1 MFSQHKLARIFFS
14 TIILILLALFI
25 AIYWYSVPLI
35 KKEVYQVERNSSRLV
50 LNNIFELASRMHLNL
65 ESYRQ
70 EAIGAHKRNLISVI
84 SLAESYVKDSLNNAK
99 KNNLSKE
106 QALESVFEGLRHFT
120 YGRDDY
126 IWVAN
131 YDAKILSHPDPRFH
145 GTDASQ
151 LKDAKGELIIPRV
164 IDKVVEKGEGFYQ
177 YIWHRLSKQEE
188 VEKISYI
195 KYFPE
200 WDFFIGS
207 GVYLDDI
214 EEEIKLRKAKAIK
227 ELRQALNQIV
237 IAKTGYLFIF
247 DKQGNMLAHPNPNID
262 KTNALLLKD
271 PATNQS
277 ILKELIDV
285 ADTGKE
291 LSYLWDRPTDPNNY
305 IYEKLSLV
313 RHLEGF
319 DWYICSSVYVDELQ
333 SSSELLSKRLLT
345 IGLIALFF
353 AIILAFLFVKWVTRP
368 ITALASVAAKVTKG
382 DLSVKS
388 GIERSDELGILAHAF
403 DSMVSR
409 LRNSIETLDSK
420 VASRTKALEHT
431 NVQLQAAVTS
441 TQQAQQ
447 QLTIVEARQRRIL
460 DSLPA
465 QISYVDQHLHYLFA
479 NSKYSEQFNID
490 KPSIVGM
497 PMLEV
502 IGLSMLSDISPHIQQ
517 CLNGEEVTFNYTL
530 VTSGKEMITKCVLIP
545 DFSPE
550 NTVIGI
556 LNLTIDVTT
565 EKQAERQLAEAQRM
579 NAVGQLAGGL
589 AHDFNNILTII
600 LGNLIAAEEQCSNN
614 TTLLKRLSPAIRA
627 ARRGGNITNRLLAFS
642 RRQSLIPCAIN
653 LAELLEETVELLKG
667 SLPSNIN
674 VFYDLQNQTLT
685 PYADPGPLE
694 NCLINIVLN
703 AKDAMPKGGHIEIR
717 VSDKTVSD
725 YLLYDDVVEP
735 AQYVEISVIDSG
747 TGFSDDAI
755 KMAFEPFFTTKSK
768 GKGAGLG
775 LSMVYGF
782 IKQSR
787 GYIKLENPHQGGA
800 KIALLLPAQEAI
812 TPENNQSVST
822 SSFHVD
828 DFQGQLMLLVEDDED
843 VRNIVREQLVSQGFN
858 VIEAADAD
866 EAAQLINSIDEL
878 YGMVSDIS
886 MPGEQNGFNLATMLK
901 ARSPNSKIV
910 LMSGYAFEGLEDDN
924 ESPQYQVL
932 KKPFDAH
939 ALHTALNEACNE

>member
-177 YIWHRLSKQEE
+177 YIWHRLREQEE

-333 SSSELLSKRLLT
+333 SSSELLSKRLLM

-431 NVQLQAAVTS
+431 NA
-441 TQQAQQ
+441 
-447 QLTIVEARQRRIL
+447 
-460 DSLPA
+460 
-465 QISYVDQHLHYLFA
+465 
-479 NSKYSEQFNID
+479 
-490 KPSIVGM
+490 
-497 PMLEV
+497 
-502 IGLSMLSDISPHIQQ
+502 
-517 CLNGEEVTFNYTL
+517 
-530 VTSGKEMITKCVLIP
+530 
-545 DFSPE
+545 
-550 NTVIGI
+550 
-556 LNLTIDVTT
+556 
-565 EKQAERQLAEAQRM
+565 
-579 NAVGQLAGGL
+579 
-589 AHDFNNILTII
+589 
-600 LGNLIAAEEQCSNN
+600 
-614 TTLLKRLSPAIRA
+614 
-627 ARRGGNITNRLLAFS
+627 TN
-642 RRQSLIPCAIN
+642 
-653 LAELLEETVELLKG
+653 
-667 SLPSNIN
+667 
-674 VFYDLQNQTLT
+674 
-685 PYADPGPLE
+685 
-694 NCLINIVLN
+694 
-703 AKDAMPKGGHIEIR
+703 
-717 VSDKTVSD
+717 
-725 YLLYDDVVEP
+725 
-735 AQYVEISVIDSG
+735 
-747 TGFSDDAI
+747 
-755 KMAFEPFFTTKSK
+755 
-768 GKGAGLG
+768 
-775 LSMVYGF
+775 
-782 IKQSR
+782 
-787 GYIKLENPHQGGA
+787 
-800 KIALLLPAQEAI
+800 
-812 TPENNQSVST
+812 
-822 SSFHVD
+822 
-828 DFQGQLMLLVEDDED
+828 
-843 VRNIVREQLVSQGFN
+843 
-858 VIEAADAD
+858 
-866 EAAQLINSIDEL
+866 
-878 YGMVSDIS
+878 
-886 MPGEQNGFNLATMLK
+886 
-901 ARSPNSKIV
+901 
-910 LMSGYAFEGLEDDN
+910 
-924 ESPQYQVL
+924 
-932 KKPFDAH
+932 
-939 ALHTALNEACNE
+939 